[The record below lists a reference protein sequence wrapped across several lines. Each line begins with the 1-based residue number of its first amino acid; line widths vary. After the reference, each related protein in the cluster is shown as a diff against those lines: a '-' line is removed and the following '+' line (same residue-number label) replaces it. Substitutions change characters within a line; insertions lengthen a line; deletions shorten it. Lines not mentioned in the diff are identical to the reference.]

1 MSRLREWFFNG
12 CLITASVVLTL
23 LAVEGGARVYRR
35 VRPQPP
41 NNRYSF
47 RLARPAPY
55 RDAWYFC
62 PEFVDETFRQPN
74 GWHIPP
80 NTRLLVPGDF
90 HGRYVNVEHGQRR
103 TTDSPAVARH
113 TLFVIGGSAVYA
125 AEVPDQETIPSHLQR
140 LLNARQPGE
149 WRVENYGAISVTTGQ
164 QVELLGTLPVRPGDL
179 VVFYDGV
186 NDVYQGVYNG
196 DPRGWVA
203 GENRKQLKGAGF
215 FKAALVKINAKYAA
229 SKLQSYSAFAGT
241 VLGNLVNRQNLV
253 RKSHLDD
260 PGKVAA
266 LARET
271 AEVFRA
277 NIAEANRIAKERG
290 AGFVHFLQPQI
301 FGERRRTPYEDA
313 VVNNFYIN
321 PNGLETAFMTGYP
334 LLREAVPGVASFDL
348 SGVLEERRPG
358 QEFYLDFCHVNHIAN
373 ARIAAAIMDHV
384 YGD

>member
-1 MSRLREWFFNG
+1 LSRLREWFFDG
-12 CLITASVVLTL
+12 FLITASVVLTL
-23 LAVEGGARVYRR
+23 LAVEGGARAYRR
-35 VRPQPP
+35 MRPQPP

-55 RDAWYFC
+55 REAWYFS

-113 TLFVIGGSAVYA
+113 TLFVIGGSAIYA
-125 AEVPDQETIPSHLQR
+125 AEVPDRETIPSHLQR

-149 WRVENYGAISVTTGQ
+149 WRVENYGTVSVTTAQ
-164 QVELLGTLPVRPGDL
+164 QVELLRTLPVRRGDL

-186 NDVYQGVYNG
+186 NDVYQGIYNG
-196 DPRGWVA
+196 DPGGWVA
-203 GENRKQLKGAGF
+203 GENRKQLKGAGL

-229 SKLQSYSAFAGT
+229 SKVQSYSVFAGT
-241 VLGNLVNRQNLV
+241 VLGNLVNGQNLI
-253 RKSHLDD
+253 RKPHLND

-277 NIAEANRIAKERG
+277 NLTEADRLTKERG
-290 AGFVHFLQPQI
+290 ARFVHFLQPQI
-301 FGERRRTPYEDA
+301 FGQTRRTSYEDA
-313 VVNNFYIN
+313 VVSNFYIN
-321 PNGLETAFMTGYP
+321 PNGLETAFMAGYP

-348 SGVLEERRPG
+348 SGVLDERQRG
-358 QEFYLDFCHVNHIAN
+358 EEFYLDFCHVNHVAN
-373 ARIAAAIMDHV
+373 ARIAGAIMARLH
-384 YGD
+384 GD